1 MRLCGTLWALLVVG
15 VLSLGAPAPMWA
27 DIVDGGV
34 SEDADSGVDT
44 PVVDDEAVY
53 SGWTSETSLPKTGT
67 YKLMN
72 SVVLSSQHTIGT
84 WASSK
89 PEEPSKV
96 LTLDLNG
103 HTITLE
109 GNANLYIQVNG
120 RLIIEDSAGG
130 GMIVNTTGAGSSNE
144 MIYSAGSFVLRG
156 GTVKNLASGSHALF
170 LNSSADGS
178 ILGGGIVDEAGSDS
192 TVMVNSN
199 ASLVFSD
206 GSIVNNSAHASAI
219 YLNTNSKFTMTGGS
233 IESAGVGGSKAA
245 IYSNQRKQGD
255 GFVAITGG
263 TVASAD
269 TGIYSAFSPV
279 DITGGSIEAGGPALQ
294 TRYAKVEA
302 AEGSEV
308 ILKSDDCIVYSFS
321 ESSNSIKGA
330 TVEAP
335 SLTSSYTKNETTLVV
350 EDSTLAVDH
359 IIKNDQ
365 SEATAGIDVTLND
378 GNKLEKVPSGLDESL
393 PEGSKPVVGED
404 GSITVGGADSQA
416 ASIMVDGATV
426 IYDKLST
433 AVEKVANGQTIK
445 LLKANDEKVTVSKEI
460 SFTIDEEGITG
471 SSYSII
477 AGSGYELDRSGN
489 TYTFTKYAPP
499 SPPIIIIPEYD
510 VEVPAVEGGKI
521 TAKPSS
527 AEKGDKVTLTV
538 VPEAGQELRELKV
551 TDGSGKAIELTEN
564 EDGTFTFTMPGG
576 DVEISAV
583 FGCDGGDL
591 CISHKFPDFDA
602 DEWYHDP
609 MDWAIENGYLMGFD
623 DDGAIRPYGGATRA
637 QVVVVLA
644 RIAGV
649 DADSY
654 SGSGFA
660 DVSDSAWYGRAV
672 AWAVENGIVEG
683 YGDGTFFGPDDPVT
697 REQLAVILM
706 RFAKFQG
713 KDVAGRGDL
722 EFPDTGSASD
732 WAVDALSW
740 AVSEGLLLGDDTTGE
755 LNPVD
760 GSVRAEL
767 VTVLMRYMS

>member
-44 PVVDDEAVY
+44 PVVDDAVIDTVAELEAALEA
-53 SGWTSETSLPKTGT
+53 GGE
-67 YKLMN
+67 
-72 SVVLSSQHTIGT
+72 VVLDGNITYDDRVDIVIT
-84 WASSK
+84 K
-89 PEEPSKV
+89 PV
-96 LTLDLNG
+96 TLDLNG
-103 HTITLE
+103 CTVTENYGGINHFMMVIRDGGSLTLE
-109 GNANLYIQVNG
+109 DSKGNGKLCATDSSYGYGIQ
-120 RLIIEDSAGG
+120 LF
-130 GMIVNTTGAGSSNE
+130 SNSKFI
-144 MIYSAGSFVLRG
+144 MTG
-156 GTVKNLASGSHALF
+156 GTIETTQESVDIYTSATNVTIDISGGRIV
-170 LNSSADGS
+170 SSADNALGIRGDKNISVS
-178 ILGGGIVDEAGSDS
+178 ITGGD
-192 TVMVNSN
+192 
-199 ASLVFSD
+199 LVGNGRVAAYIS
-206 GSIVNNSAHASAI
+206 SYKESAI
-219 YLNTNSKFTMTGGS
+219 DFSMTGGTLS
-233 IESAGVGGSKAA
+233 GSGIQCYSGANMLVGGDAVITTSDWKSAILVQSGEAKSTLTVDGGTIESTDGLYAIDIEGNSSVVINDGAVRSGRMEAIGVGDNADVKVTGGNIQAGGSSDPFE
-245 IYSNQRKQGD
+245 IYSTESTVVVSGGTFSKELDQKLLD
-255 GFVAITGG
+255 ESVKAKITG
-263 TVASAD
+263 S
-269 TGIYSAFSPV
+269 
-279 DITGGSIEAGGPALQ
+279 
-294 TRYAKVEA
+294 
-302 AEGSEV
+302 
-308 ILKSDDCIVYSFS
+308 
-321 ESSNSIKGA
+321 
-330 TVEAP
+330 
-335 SLTSSYTKNETTLVV
+335 
-350 EDSTLAVDH
+350 
-359 IIKNDQ
+359 
-365 SEATAGIDVTLND
+365 ND
-378 GNKLEKVPSGLDESL
+378 GNASYFTSVDDAIEAANGDDTVSMVEEDPTATTYNVTLKYTDHSGNVT
-393 PEGSKPVVGED
+393 K
-404 GSITVGGADSQA
+404 
-416 ASIMVDGATV
+416 TV
-426 IYDKLST
+426 ILNGAEIPLPTLEDDGWYHFDGWYT
-433 AVEKVANGQTIK
+433 PDNVKVTSPYAP
-445 LLKANDEKVTVSKEI
+445 KANIELTAKWIYTYVPPV
-460 SFTIDEEGITG
+460 IT
-471 SSYSII
+471 
-477 AGSGYELDRSGN
+477 
-489 TYTFTKYAPP
+489 PP
-499 SPPIIIIPEYD
+499 DYD

-623 DDGAIRPYGGATRA
+623 DDGTIRPYGGATRA

-672 AWAVENGIVEG
+672 AWAAENGIVEG
-683 YGDGTFFGPDDPVT
+683 YGDGTYFGPDDPVT